1 MGARDVSAPSR
12 SCRRM
17 LRPLSTSKDGDPTAS
32 LACPRAAP
40 PSELAW
46 ELQGGWIQMMGNH
59 LLLVLTAKHNF

>member
-1 MGARDVSAPSR
+1 
-12 SCRRM
+12 M